1 MLTRWQPA
9 RHIRQS
15 NSQKLTQLEEEVIVN
30 YVADLNRGGNA
41 PTYVAIRD
49 MAGKQLLAARDA
61 ERVGWEWPAKF
72 VRLYRLSIKMSLN

>member
-1 MLTRWQPA
+1 MPTRWQPA

-30 YVADLNRGGNA
+30 YVADLNRDGNA

-49 MAGKQLLAARDA
+49 MAGKHSCWLLAMQN
-61 ERVGWEWPAKF
+61 GSGGSGLPT
-72 VRLYRLSIKMSLN
+72 LSGCTDSLSK